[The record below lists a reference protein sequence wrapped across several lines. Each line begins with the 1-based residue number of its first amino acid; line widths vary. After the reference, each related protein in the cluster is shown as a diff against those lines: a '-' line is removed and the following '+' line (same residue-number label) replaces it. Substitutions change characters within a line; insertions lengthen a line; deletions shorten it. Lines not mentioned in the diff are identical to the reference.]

1 MDGLDRAA
9 LELLMARM
17 AAGDT
22 TAAFE
27 LHEKL
32 GWAVRASV
40 GRIARRMGAHHLAD
54 DELDELALD
63 VCIELIKLAP
73 AWDAEGGALP
83 WVWANRRV
91 VALVA
96 SAIGQ
101 YGPSYDDALHGDEEP
116 SFTVGESAVD
126 LPDEVTLQRLARS
139 EPLVAVLLEAL
150 LAVTSER
157 NLRAV
162 LLYAVQQ
169 TQGDPSPSH
178 TVAEALGLKADN
190 VRQIVH
196 RTRKA
201 LRALSAGDPR
211 FGQLDQ
217 LAFLGLAEVA

>member
-1 MDGLDRAA
+1 MDGLDRVA
-9 LELLMARM
+9 LQGLMARM
-17 AAGDT
+17 AAGEVG
-22 TAAFE
+22 AAFE
-27 LHEKL
+27 LHETL

-40 GRIARRMGAHHLAD
+40 GRIARSMGAHHLSAE
-54 DELDELALD
+54 ELDGLTLD

-73 AWDAEGGALP
+73 SWDAEGGALP

-96 SAIGQ
+96 AHIGQ
-101 YGPSYDDALHGDEEP
+101 YGPSFDDALHGDVVADRGP
-116 SFTVGESAVD
+116 TD
-126 LPDEVTLQRLARS
+126 DDRPDEETLARLAET

-169 TQGDPSPSH
+169 AQGDPSPSH
-178 TVAEALGLKADN
+178 TVGETLGLRPDN

-196 RTRKA
+196 RTRRGLQA
-201 LRALSAGDPR
+201 LMARDDSR
-211 FGQLDQ
+211 YGQLEQ
-217 LAFLGLAEVA
+217 LAFLGLAEAA